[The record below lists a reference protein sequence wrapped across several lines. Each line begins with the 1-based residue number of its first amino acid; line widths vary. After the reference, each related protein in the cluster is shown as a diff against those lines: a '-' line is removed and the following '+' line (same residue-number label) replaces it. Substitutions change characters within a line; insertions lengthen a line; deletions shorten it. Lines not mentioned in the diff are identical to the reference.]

1 MPYYAFPGQI
11 LLDSKLHQTGDLV
24 SVFALLY
31 RKGSVARQA
40 WATFPPEDRA
50 DFHLFPTEA
59 DLQDLPAHVSE
70 FRLGEEEYLDLRRSS
85 DFELGRPAPPS
96 SRRRASTL

>member
-1 MPYYAFPGQI
+1 MPFPGQI
-11 LLDSKLHQTGDLV
+11 LLDNKLHQTGDLV

-40 WATFPPEDRA
+40 WATFPPEDRP

-59 DLQDLPAHVSE
+59 DLQDLPAHVSRVQIKGGGVPGPQKI
-70 FRLGEEEYLDLRRSS
+70 F
-85 DFELGRPAPPS
+85 
-96 SRRRASTL
+96 